1 LSSADYQQTAPAEW
15 RWRDDTRQRSVR
27 LFASTRRLIWSAWVE
42 TSEGPV
48 FDDGIAQ
55 DVDLFLQTG
64 APLGINVPPDLIALL
79 RRKIDPAGGRS
90 GRRGRFCNG

>member
-1 LSSADYQQTAPAEW
+1 MSASTFQQSAPAEW
-15 RWRDDTRQRSVR
+15 RWHGDTRQRSVR

-55 DVDLFLQTG
+55 DFDGFLQTG
-64 APLGINVPPDLIALL
+64 PPPGVDVPPDLVALL
-79 RRKIDPAGGRS
+79 RGKLDPRAGGR
-90 GRRGRFCNG
+90 RGFGG